1 MAEKFS
7 TGLVNYLLNEG
18 CLKQGMQDFILK
30 FFSGTAPASADDAE
44 GGATVLCKLTKN
56 SQPVDLTELSIA
68 KQAMIEITVATTG
81 NTVIVAING
90 VDYTYTVLAE
100 DDDLRK
106 VARKVALMLS
116 GIPEVIAVA
125 LAANGADG
133 KIAVQSRIA
142 GLSFTIAKG
151 GGGGGGT
158 ATWTVTDNTIANSRS
173 DALQW
178 GSVAAGKISK
188 EAGNPWSGVNLANGV
203 ASWFRVVLPDDDG
216 LASTTRLRIQ
226 GAVATSGAEINM
238 NSTTFTQNATTTQ
251 DSLDITIPMA

>member
-7 TGLVNYLLNEG
+7 TGLVDYLLKES
-18 CLKQGMQDFILK
+18 CLKKAFEDCVIKM
-30 FFSGTAPASADDAE
+30 FSGTAPATADEAE
-44 GGATVLCKLTKN
+44 GGATVLCKLTKGGLT
-56 SQPVDLTELSIA
+56 VDPTEVSIA
-68 KQAMIEITVATTG
+68 KQSMIEITVATAP

-116 GIPEVIAVA
+116 GIPEINAVA
-125 LAANGADG
+125 LGSGTSDG

-151 GGGGGGT
+151 SGGGGGT
-158 ATWTVTDNTIANSRS
+158 ATWTLTDNTIANSRS

-178 GSVAAGKISK
+178 GDVSAGKISK
-188 EAGNPWSGVNLANGV
+188 EAGSAWSGVNLANGV
-203 ASWFRVVLPDDDG
+203 GSWFRIILPNDDG
-216 LASTTRLRIQ
+216 LASTTQLRIQ
-226 GAVATSGAEINM
+226 GAIATSNAEINM
-238 NSTTFTQNATTTQ
+238 NSTTFTKDATTTQ
-251 DSLDITIPMA
+251 DELNITIPMT